1 MRMRKIYLLF
11 VFCVGMWPAT
21 WAQTPNDA
29 LMMSKHQLCIL
40 GQYQHSSWDEY
51 WEGEHKRSNSN
62 LGTVTNQST
71 LLMGNYG
78 ITDRL
83 NVLLGLPYVWTG
95 SDSYLQGESGIQ
107 DLSLFLKYQV
117 LEKSALGGK
126 FKVQATGGLSTPI
139 TNYAPDFQPF
149 SIGIQSRT
157 ASLRAILNYT
167 ANFGLYVTAQGGH
180 TWRANAD
187 INRNAYLFE
196 NELYYGSTVPVP
208 NVFDASARLGFIRTR
223 LQTEFWL
230 ERSTGLSGDDIRY
243 NDAPFLTNKM
253 QWTAAGWFGKY
264 FVTKQLGVQV
274 SYSQVLDGRNVGQG
288 TTYAGGITY
297 FFSVGKKGTAEPPK

>member
-1 MRMRKIYLLF
+1 MRKIYLIL
-11 VFCVGMWPAT
+11 VLSAAVWQTAL
-21 WAQTPNDA
+21 AQTPNDA
-29 LMMSKHQLCIL
+29 LMMPKHQLCVL
-40 GQYQHSSWDEY
+40 AQYTHGSWDEY
-51 WEGEHKRSNSN
+51 WEGANKRSNAN
-62 LGTVTNQST
+62 LGTVTTESA

-83 NVLLGLPYVWTG
+83 NVLLGLPYIRTS
-95 SDSYLQGESGIQ
+95 SDSYLQGESGVQ
-107 DLSLFLKYQV
+107 DLALFLKYQL

-126 FKVQATGGLSTPI
+126 FKVQATGGVSTPI
-139 TNYAPDFQPF
+139 TKYVPDFQPF

-167 ANFGLYVTAQGGH
+167 ADFGLYVTAQGGH

-187 INRNAYLFE
+187 IDRDAYLFE
-196 NELYYGSTVPVP
+196 NKLYYGSTVPVP
-208 NVFDASARLGFIRTR
+208 NVFDASGRLGFIRSR
-223 LQTEFWL
+223 FQTEFWV

-243 NDAPFLTNKM
+243 NDAPFPTNKM

-274 SYSQVLDGRNVGQG
+274 SYSQVLTGRNVGQG
-288 TTYAGGITY
+288 TTYAGGLTY
-297 FFSVGKKGTAEPPK
+297 FFSVSKKSTAEAPK